1 MVIPGRGVR
10 GEKWEVSEVSEG
22 VFLRARELNHSV
34 PRFESPQPSGM
45 STRSCMSLHTLTYAQ
60 ASITRYAQTY
70 SCQAFD

>member
-1 MVIPGRGVR
+1 M
-10 GEKWEVSEVSEG
+10 SNG

-60 ASITRYAQTY
+60 ASITRCARTY
-70 SCQAFD
+70 